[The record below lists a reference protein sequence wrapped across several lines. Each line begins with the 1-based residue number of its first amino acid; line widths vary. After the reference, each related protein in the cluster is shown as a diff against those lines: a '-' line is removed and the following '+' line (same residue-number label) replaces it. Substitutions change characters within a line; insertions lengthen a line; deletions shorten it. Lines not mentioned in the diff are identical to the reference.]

1 MASQQDKKVQLSLS
15 LSTSTPHSIS
25 IHDAYP
31 ETPLKLLAT
40 ITQTASPFPSRGV
53 TILTKYSCL
62 DTSPGGDDA
71 FFIRAMAS
79 PINTNQVDGK
89 PRELPLWPIGRRIT
103 TFRVSGDPD
112 LRKRPENDGFV
123 FLTVPPVGTGSTEVV
138 LSDLAP
144 ARLVRRLRSLT
155 AAEDGGEEGKEE
167 DVRDKLRRLLQP
179 GDVYRIAPSDLGLR
193 WWAFGSLSGELRDK
207 KISRWS
213 LPDDLPLVRGPGE
226 DETGDVARR
235 LQDLVDLHDV
245 NHLSSRSAVEGE
257 ERPVVAQM
265 RAEGWVFG
273 EPPTGLDLVCAE
285 GKDQAV
291 FEIVK

>member
-1 MASQQDKKVQLSLS
+1 MASQQDQKVQLSLS
-15 LSTSTPHSIS
+15 LSTSAPHSIS

-40 ITQTASPFPSRGV
+40 ITQIASPFPSRAV

-79 PINTNQVDGK
+79 PTNTNQADGT

-103 TFRVSGDPD
+103 TIRVSGDPD
-112 LRKRPENDGFV
+112 LRKRPADDGFV
-123 FLTVPPVGTGSTEVV
+123 FLTVPPVGAGSTEVV
-138 LSDLAP
+138 LSELAP
-144 ARLVRRLRSLT
+144 ARLVRRLPSL
-155 AAEDGGEEGKEE
+155 DGGEEE
-167 DVRDKLRRLLQP
+167 DVRDKLRRLLRP
-179 GDVYRIAPSDLGLR
+179 GDAYRIAPSDLGIR
-193 WWAFGSLSGELRDK
+193 WWAFGSLSQELRDK
-207 KISRWS
+207 KIARWS

-226 DETGDVARR
+226 DETEDVARR

-245 NHLSSRSAVEGE
+245 NYLSSRSAVEGE
-257 ERPVVAQM
+257 ERPVVARM

-273 EPPTGLDLVCAE
+273 EPPTGLELVCAE
-285 GKDQAV
+285 GKGEAV
-291 FEIVK
+291 FEIVE

>member
-1 MASQQDKKVQLSLS
+1 MASQRDQKVQLSLS
-15 LSTSTPHSIS
+15 LSTSAPQSIS
-25 IHDAYP
+25 IYNAYA

-40 ITQTASPFPSRGV
+40 LTQIASPFPSRGV

-62 DTSPGGDDA
+62 DSSPGGDDA

-79 PINTNQVDGK
+79 PTNTNQVEGTA
-89 PRELPLWPIGRRIT
+89 RELPLWPIGRRIT
-103 TFRVSGDPD
+103 TIRVSGDQD
-112 LRKRPENDGFV
+112 LRKRPEGDGFV
-123 FLTVPPVGTGSTEVV
+123 FLTVPPVGAGSTEVV

-144 ARLVRRLRSLT
+144 ARLVGRLPSLA
-155 AAEDGGEEGKEE
+155 AAEDGEEQGKEE

-179 GDVYRIAPSDLGLR
+179 GAAYRIAPIDLGIR
-193 WWAFGSLSGELRDK
+193 WWAFGSLNQELRDK

-213 LPDDLPLVRGPGE
+213 LPDNLPLVRGPDE
-226 DETGDVARR
+226 DETEDVARR
-235 LQDLVDLHDV
+235 LQDLVDLHDI

-265 RAEGWVFG
+265 RAAGWVFG
-273 EPPTGLDLVCAE
+273 EPPTGLDLVCTE
-285 GKDQAV
+285 GRGEAV